1 MSRWLVRA
9 VSLSVLLPLFTL
21 EARADFVV
29 DSVGMTVDDLDR
41 SVRFYVDVLGF
52 TRAAEW
58 EEQGAD
64 YEHVYGVF
72 GAHVRV
78 VRLALGAE
86 ALELRQFLAP
96 QGRPIPADSR
106 SNDRWFQHVAIIVS
120 DMDRAYAALRGHGVV
135 HASTGPQTLP
145 AWNKDAGGIAAF
157 YFRDPDGHNLEVL
170 HFPPGKGDA
179 RWQAKDRLFLGIDH
193 TAIAVASTDDS
204 VHYYRDVLGMR
215 IAGTA
220 ENYGAEQERLDN
232 VFGVRLR
239 ITTLRAERGI
249 GVELLD
255 YLAPRTGRPMPSDTV
270 ASDLWHWQ
278 VTFVRDDLDALET
291 AIAAQSGKPGA
302 ASLVSPGVIA
312 AVATGRAPA
321 RALMLRDP
329 DGHADALWTRPPG
342 GPAQTLISSTAPD
355 R

>member
-1 MSRWLVRA
+1 MFRWLVRA
-9 VSLSVLLPLFTL
+9 VSIALLLTAL
-21 EARADFVV
+21 GARADAIV
-29 DSVGMTVDDLDR
+29 DSVGITVGDLDR
-41 SVRFYVDVLGF
+41 SVHFYVDVLGF
-52 TRAAEW
+52 ARVSEW

-72 GAHVRV
+72 GARVRA
-78 VRLALGAE
+78 VRLTLGGE

-96 QGRPIPADSR
+96 QGRPVPADSR

-120 DMDRAYAALRGHGVV
+120 DMDRAYAVLRARGVA

-145 AWNKDAGGIAAF
+145 AWNKDAGGITAF

-170 HFPPGKGDA
+170 HFPPGKGEA
-179 RWQAKDRLFLGIDH
+179 RWQATDRLFLGIDH
-193 TAIAVASTDDS
+193 TAIVVASTEDS
-204 VHYYRDVLGMR
+204 LRYYRDVLGMHV
-215 IAGTA
+215 AGTA
-220 ENYGAEQERLDN
+220 ENYGVEQERLNN

-255 YLAPRTGRPMPSDTV
+255 YLAPRTSRPMPSDTL

-278 VTFVRDDLDALET
+278 VTFARDDLDALE
-291 AIAAQSGKPGA
+291 AAVAARSGKPGA

-312 AVATGRAPA
+312 VATSGRVQAH
-321 RALMLRDP
+321 ALMIRDP

-342 GPAQTLISSTAPD
+342 AAAQTLSSSAGPD

>member
-1 MSRWLVRA
+1 MFRRLVRF
-9 VSLSVLLPLFTL
+9 VVLSFLSFVAL
-21 EARADFVV
+21 AGRAGPVV
-29 DSVGMTVDDLDR
+29 DSVGITVGDLDR
-41 SVRFYVDVLGF
+41 SVRFYGDVLGF
-52 TRAAEW
+52 TRVAEW

-72 GAHVRV
+72 GARVRV
-78 VRLALGAE
+78 TRLALGAE
-86 ALELRQFLAP
+86 SIELRQFLAP

-120 DMDRAYAALRGHGVV
+120 DMDRAYATLRAHGVAY
-135 HASTGPQTLP
+135 ASTGPQTLP
-145 AWNKDAGGIAAF
+145 AWNEDAGGIAAF

-179 RWQAKDRLFLGIDH
+179 RWQATDRLFLGIDH
-193 TAIAVASTDDS
+193 TAIVVASTEYS
-204 VHYYRDVLGMR
+204 LHYYRDVLGMR

-220 ENYGAEQERLDN
+220 ENYGPEQERLNN

-239 ITTLRAERGI
+239 ITALRAERGI

-255 YLAPRTGRPMPSDTV
+255 YLAPRTGRAMPSDTL

-278 VTFVRDDLDALET
+278 VAFARDDLDAVE
-291 AIAAQSGKPGA
+291 AIVVRDSGKPGA
-302 ASLVSPGVIA
+302 ASLVSPGVVAVVA
-312 AVATGRAPA
+312 AGRAA
-321 RALMLRDP
+321 SRALTLRDP
-329 DGHADALWTRPPG
+329 DGHADVLWTQPPG
-342 GPAQTLISSTAPD
+342 APAQTVSSSTGSS